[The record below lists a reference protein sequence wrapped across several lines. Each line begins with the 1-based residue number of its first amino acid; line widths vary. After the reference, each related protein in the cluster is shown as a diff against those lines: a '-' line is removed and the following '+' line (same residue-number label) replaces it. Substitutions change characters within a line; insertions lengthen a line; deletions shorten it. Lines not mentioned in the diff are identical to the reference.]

1 VDIYEN
7 KIQKGVRSI
16 MMKKTINSTN
26 IMNFLSINDII
37 NDNNIDLLI
46 GQIKEEISMENT
58 NKWEIPRYSGNQINK
73 AGKIIA
79 DPFSTPKEREEALV
93 ILNNWRAAH
102 AYPLQ
107 VICSNL
113 RQKNPDA
120 IVVQRLKRLE
130 SITGKIQRFPEM
142 QLYKM
147 QDLGGCRVIVD
158 TIKQV
163 YEAIDKYK
171 SSRIRHILKRE
182 YDYIANPKESGYRS
196 YHMVYQF
203 HSESKDT
210 YNKNMFIE
218 IQFRTKLQH
227 MWATAVEMMGIY
239 TKSNLKSSQGDYDI
253 LRFFTLVSSLFAIQ
267 EKMPICPNT
276 SDWADELISEI
287 KYLDNK
293 NNIISTLSG
302 LNVSINH
309 ASNKYNQR
317 DKNLYYIILL
327 NYDKMTVT
335 VKPFKSSNLET
346 ATKLYGKIEQ
356 GSNINVVLVSA
367 SSFETLRLAYP
378 NYFADISF
386 FVTKLRRVIEN
397 YDSIKNQHK

>member
-1 VDIYEN
+1 MEN
-7 KIQKGVRSI
+7 
-16 MMKKTINSTN
+16 NTN

-37 NDNNIDLLI
+37 AIDKIDLLI
-46 GQIKEEISMENT
+46 KQIEESSMKDK
-58 NKWEIPRYSGNQINK
+58 NKWEVPKYTKSEINK

-79 DPFSTPKEREEALV
+79 DSSSTPKEREEALI

-113 RQKNPDA
+113 RQKNPNA

-158 TIKQV
+158 TIEQV
-163 YEAIDKYK
+163 YNAIKKYK

-182 YDYIANPKESGYRS
+182 YDYIANPKKSGYRS

-203 HSESKDT
+203 HSDSKDT

-239 TKSNLKSSQGDYDI
+239 TKSNLKSSQGDQDI
-253 LRFFTLVSSLFAIQ
+253 LIFFTIVSSLFAIE

-276 SDWADELISEI
+276 SDFADELISEI
-287 KYLDNK
+287 KSLDKK

-302 LNVSINH
+302 LNVSIKH
-309 ASNKYNQR
+309 ASKIYNQK
-317 DKNLYYIILL
+317 DKNLYYILLL
-327 NYDKMTVT
+327 NYEEMTVT

-346 ATKLYGKIEQ
+346 ATKLYERIEQ
-356 GSNINVVLVSA
+356 GSDLNVVLVSA

-378 NYFADISF
+378 NYFADISY
-386 FVTKLRRVIEN
+386 FVQKLRNVIKN
-397 YDSIKNQHK
+397 YDA

>member
-1 VDIYEN
+1 MEN
-7 KIQKGVRSI
+7 
-16 MMKKTINSTN
+16 NTN

-37 NDNNIDLLI
+37 AIDKIDLLI
-46 GQIKEEISMENT
+46 KQIEESSMKDK
-58 NKWEIPRYSGNQINK
+58 NKWEVPKYTKSEINK

-79 DPFSTPKEREEALV
+79 DSSSTPKEREEALI

-158 TIKQV
+158 TIEQV
-163 YEAIDKYK
+163 YSAIKKYK

-182 YDYIANPKESGYRS
+182 YDYIANPKKSGYRS

-203 HSESKDT
+203 HSDSKDT

-239 TKSNLKSSQGDYDI
+239 TKSNLKSSQGDQDI
-253 LRFFTLVSSLFAIQ
+253 LRFFTLVSSLFAIE

-276 SDWADELISEI
+276 SDFADELISEI
-287 KYLDNK
+287 KSLDKK

-302 LNVSINH
+302 LNVSIKH
-309 ASNKYNQR
+309 ASKIYNQK
-317 DKNLYYIILL
+317 DKNLYYILLL
-327 NYDKMTVT
+327 NYEEMTVT

-346 ATKLYGKIEQ
+346 ATKLYERIEQ
-356 GSNINVVLVSA
+356 GSDLNVVLVSA

-378 NYFADISF
+378 NYFADISY
-386 FVTKLRRVIEN
+386 FVKKLRTVIKN
-397 YDSIKNQHK
+397 YDA

>member
-1 VDIYEN
+1 
-7 KIQKGVRSI
+7 
-16 MMKKTINSTN
+16 MKKTINSTN

-203 HSESKDT
+203 HSESRDT

>member
-1 VDIYEN
+1 MEN
-7 KIQKGVRSI
+7 
-16 MMKKTINSTN
+16 NTN

-37 NDNNIDLLI
+37 AIDKIDLLI
-46 GQIKEEISMENT
+46 KQIEESSMKDK
-58 NKWEIPRYSGNQINK
+58 NKWEVPKYTKSEINK

-79 DPFSTPKEREEALV
+79 DSSSTPKERKEALI

-113 RQKNPDA
+113 RQKNPNA

-158 TIKQV
+158 TIEQV
-163 YEAIDKYK
+163 YNAIKKYK

-182 YDYIANPKESGYRS
+182 YDYIANPKKSGYRS

-203 HSESKDT
+203 HSDSKDT

-239 TKSNLKSSQGDYDI
+239 TKSNLKSSQGDQDI
-253 LRFFTLVSSLFAIQ
+253 LRFFTLVSSLFAIE

-276 SDWADELISEI
+276 SDFADELISEI
-287 KYLDNK
+287 KSLDKK

-302 LNVSINH
+302 LNVSIKH
-309 ASNKYNQR
+309 ASKIYNQK
-317 DKNLYYIILL
+317 DKNLYYILLL
-327 NYDKMTVT
+327 NYEEMTVN

-346 ATKLYGKIEQ
+346 ATKLYERIEQ
-356 GSNINVVLVSA
+356 ESDLNVVLVSA

-378 NYFADISF
+378 NYFADISY
-386 FVTKLRRVIEN
+386 FVKKLRTVIKN
-397 YDSIKNQHK
+397 YDA